1 MAVPTITP
9 TGRERTF
16 GRDELIVSKTDTKG
30 IITYANRLF
39 HELAG
44 CEDTGLVGQNH
55 NCIRHPEM
63 PRCVFELLWAT
74 LREGREIFAYVVN
87 LATNGDHYWV
97 YAHVTPTFDDGGRI
111 IGYHSNRRVPD
122 RTAVAAIAPLYR
134 ELVEIERPFGS
145 DRKGAI
151 AASTRALT
159 EKLAA
164 LGMSYDEF
172 VWSLADHD
180 GRKPQ

>member
-1 MAVPTITP
+1 MAAPSISP

-39 HELAG
+39 HRLAG
-44 CEDTGLVGQNH
+44 YGESELIGKNH

-63 PRCVFELLWAT
+63 PRCVFELLWST

-87 LATNGDHYWV
+87 LAANGDHYWV
-97 YAHVTPTFDDGGRI
+97 YAHVTPTFDERGDV

-122 RTAVAAIAPLYR
+122 RAAVEAIAALYR

-151 AASTRALT
+151 AASTRALN
-159 EKLAA
+159 ERLGA

-172 VWSLADHD
+172 VWSLAESD
-180 GRKPQ
+180 GRGRQ